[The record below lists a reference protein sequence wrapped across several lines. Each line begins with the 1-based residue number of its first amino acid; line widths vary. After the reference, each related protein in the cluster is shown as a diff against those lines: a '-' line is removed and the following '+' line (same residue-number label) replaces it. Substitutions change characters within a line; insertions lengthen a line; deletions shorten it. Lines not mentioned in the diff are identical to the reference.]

1 VAEFGGLDPNLILPD
16 LLQIFGGGTATA
28 DLSQVFDLGTLDP
41 TALSAD
47 LAVLFG
53 ANLAPDL
60 TSTLTTLF

>member
-1 VAEFGGLDPNLILPD
+1 
-16 LLQIFGGGTATA
+16 
-28 DLSQVFDLGTLDP
+28 VFDLGALDP